1 MINNGK
7 LKIGDFG
14 FAKKSDTSS
23 KIAEHSIVGTPLYMS
38 F

>member
-23 KIAEHSIVGTPLYMS
+23 KIAERSIVGTPLYWS
-38 F
+38 L